1 MRAGA
6 AALLAHGLAAWLVL
20 WWPFAG
26 RLRYRRVARRGVPK
40 RWARSIRRKWLAT
53 ALLLPIALL
62 AEVPLAECG
71 IRWPASWWSTGVLLT
86 GVLAGGGV
94 IALRVR
100 LPRTQARLRRVMQP
114 FVELVPQR
122 DERGRFV
129 WLAVTAGVTEELLYR
144 AFGLSYLHWL
154 WPDLSSDGVL
164 LLTSAAFGLAHL
176 YQGWK
181 NVLLTAVLGFV
192 FGGLTIETGSVLPAI
207 LVHTLLDLRLLL
219 LTPLVDPSGGPVPSP
234 PVTGKSRPAA

>member
-1 MRAGA
+1 MRATA
-6 AALLAHGLAAWLVL
+6 AAVLAHGLAVWLVV

-26 RLRYRRVARRGVPK
+26 RLRYRLVAARGTPR
-40 RWARSIRRKWLAT
+40 RWARSIRRKWVAT
-53 ALLLPIALL
+53 ALLVVIVVL

-71 IRWPASWWSTGVLLT
+71 IRWPDRWESTVVLLT
-86 GVLAGGGV
+86 GVLAGGGL

-114 FVELVPQR
+114 FIELVPHR
-122 DERGRFV
+122 GERARFV
-129 WLAVTAGVTEELLYR
+129 WLAITAGVTEELLYR

-154 WPDLSSDGVL
+154 WPELSSDAAL
-164 LLTSAAFGLAHL
+164 LLTSVAFGLAHL

-192 FGGLTIETGSVLPAI
+192 FGGLTLETRSVLPAI
-207 LVHTLLDLRLLL
+207 VVHTLIDLRLLL
-219 LTPLVDPSGGPVPSP
+219 LTPLVDPRPVPAQ
-234 PVTGKSRPAA
+234 GAAR